1 MRMSSM
7 RGSAG
12 AGSSINVTIVRSCWR
27 SSGSGG
33 KYPGTRTDLTNSP
46 TICALGSMTRLPRRM
61 RWPSRMRSASSSLSA
76 VCDSSSLGGVAWS
89 VMTFLRRALY
99 CPRSRMSAMTSTA
112 KRNLIA
118 QWAFD
123 TRPVLLRF
131 HLWLE
136 DVEVERA
143 QAEPV
148 SAHTFAPRGIAR
160 CLAMTSAATALGTRL
175 FGDYGGGRGKD
186 KAAVNQVKKA
196 ADAVSAYVMSEGLWH
211 LTRTLPENHALMVC
225 LGEGLMPKVGETPE
239 MGANPM
245 LGFGRVYARPELART
260 VDRRVRRLL
269 NEPGHTFE
277 QFYEW
282 LQGRGITLWG
292 AAVDT
297 LENTSRFAEGK
308 PTGPMAVFH
317 LFDSP
322 LTLSRPYEAYM
333 GCLTVPAR
341 VAEAAQ
347 SASVLLDYRTSRT
360 QVAEAIEA
368 AYPGIRREHIHVWT
382 LRGKSRVRRLGR
394 LWEEWAKLGVHLV
407 EDGWKAPSG
416 LEVFTDS
423 GTYAPTFLVGSWQDE
438 ADATHVFLCDGYAAT
453 AEAVQAASLSDVLD
467 VHATMALFSPTFD
480 LPVDVEA
487 RLMHLDP
494 AVPDFAQRLGAL
506 IGGREVE
513 AGKVRT
519 YAEAIREAAAS
530 NMPLDKRVLQADD
543 FLPEKNWSVLASVGY
558 MCDDPYTG
566 APGVTQVADH
576 VYRVTTRLATRK
588 ASSRVTFT
596 LRLMESLDTTRQV
609 FSPLLVRFLSGV
621 DHTTRPVKISDSG
634 RIRNELQ
641 TMIPQALEHDGDRI
655 RVRFERINEMVL
667 SRQKQATIQR
677 VLAWYKA
684 NHPVWFAWL
693 DLT

>member
-1 MRMSSM
+1 MST
-7 RGSAG
+7 G
-12 AGSSINVTIVRSCWR
+12 
-27 SSGSGG
+27 
-33 KYPGTRTDLTNSP
+33 
-46 TICALGSMTRLPRRM
+46 
-61 RWPSRMRSASSSLSA
+61 
-76 VCDSSSLGGVAWS
+76 
-89 VMTFLRRALY
+89 
-99 CPRSRMSAMTSTA
+99 A
-112 KRNLIA
+112 KRNLVA

-131 HLWLE
+131 HLWLD

-175 FGDYGGGRGKD
+175 FGEFGAGAGKD
-186 KAAVNQVKKA
+186 KTVVNQVKKA

-282 LQGRGITLWG
+282 LQSRGITLWG

-297 LENTSRFAEGK
+297 LENTSRFADGK
-308 PTGPMAVFH
+308 STGPMAVFH

-322 LTLSRPYEAYM
+322 LRLSRPYESYM

-341 VAEAAQ
+341 VAEAAA
-347 SASVLLDYRTSRT
+347 SASVLLDYRTPRK

-382 LRGKSRVRRLGR
+382 LRGKSRLHRLGR
-394 LWEEWAKLGVHLV
+394 LWEEWERVGVHLV

-416 LEVFTDS
+416 LAIFTDS
-423 GTYAPTFLVGSWQDE
+423 GTYAPTFLVGSWRD
-438 ADATHVFLCDGYAAT
+438 AAGATHAFLCDGYAAT
-453 AEAVQAASLSDVLD
+453 AEAMQAASLSDVLD
-467 VHATMALFSPTFD
+467 VHSTMSLFSPTFE
-480 LPVDVEA
+480 LPVDVEGRLMQLDTSAPNFAA
-487 RLMHLDP
+487 RLAQLLG
-494 AVPDFAQRLGAL
+494 VP
-506 IGGREVE
+506 EVE

-519 YAEAIREAAAS
+519 YREAIADAAAS
-530 NMPLDKRVLQADD
+530 NMPLGKPVLHADD
-543 FLPEKNWSVLASVGY
+543 FLPEKDWHVLASIGY
-558 MCDDPYTG
+558 IGDDPYTG
-566 APGVTQVADH
+566 AAGVTKVADNI
-576 VYRVTTRLATRK
+576 YRVTTRLATRQ
-588 ASSRVTFT
+588 ASSRITFT
-596 LRLMESLDTTRQV
+596 LRLMESFEETRQV

-621 DHTTRPVKISDSG
+621 DHTTRPVKVSDSG

-655 RVRFERINEMVL
+655 RVRFGQINERVL
-667 SRQKQATIQR
+667 SPEKQARIR
-677 VLAWYKA
+677 DVLQWYKA
-684 NHPVWFAWL
+684 HHPVWFDWL
-693 DLT
+693 ELA

>member
-1 MRMSSM
+1 M
-7 RGSAG
+7 
-12 AGSSINVTIVRSCWR
+12 TD
-27 SSGSGG
+27 SG
-33 KYPGTRTDLTNSP
+33 
-46 TICALGSMTRLPRRM
+46 
-61 RWPSRMRSASSSLSA
+61 
-76 VCDSSSLGGVAWS
+76 
-89 VMTFLRRALY
+89 
-99 CPRSRMSAMTSTA
+99 
-112 KRNLIA
+112 KRNLVA

-136 DVEVERA
+136 DVEVERS

-175 FGDYGGGRGKD
+175 FGEFGAGAGKD
-186 KAAVNQVKKA
+186 KAVVNQVKKA

-211 LTRTLPENHALMVC
+211 LTRTLPENHALMIC
-225 LGEGLMPKVGETPE
+225 LGEGLMPKAGETPE

-269 NEPGHTFE
+269 NERDHTFE

-282 LQGRGITLWG
+282 LQSRGITLWG

-322 LTLSRPYEAYM
+322 LRLSRPYESYM
-333 GCLTVPAR
+333 GCLTVPSR
-341 VAEAAQ
+341 VADAAAT
-347 SASVLLDYRTSRT
+347 ASVLLDYRTPRK

-368 AYPGIRREHIHVWT
+368 AYPGIRRENIHVWT
-382 LRGKSRVRRLGR
+382 LRGKSRVHRLGR
-394 LWEEWAKLGVHLV
+394 LWEEWEKAGVHLV

-416 LEVFTDS
+416 LPVFTDS
-423 GTYAPTFLVGSWQDE
+423 GTYAPTFLVGSWRDAAQ
-438 ADATHVFLCDGYAAT
+438 ATHVFVCDGYAAT
-453 AEAVQAASLSDVLD
+453 AEAMQAASLSDVLD
-467 VHATMALFSPTFD
+467 VRSTMALFSPSFE
-480 LPVDVEA
+480 LPVDVEG
-487 RLMHLDP
+487 RLMQLDP
-494 AVPDFAQRLGAL
+494 AAPDFARRLAAV
-506 IGGREVE
+506 IGGQDVE

-519 YAEAIREAAAS
+519 YAAAIQEAAAS
-530 NMPLDKRVLQADD
+530 NMPLGKPVLQADD
-543 FLPEKNWSVLASVGY
+543 FLPDKDWHVVASVGY
-558 MCDDPYTG
+558 IGDDPYTG
-566 APGVTQVADH
+566 APGVTQVDKNS
-576 VYRVTTRLATRK
+576 YRVTTRLATRK
-588 ASSRVTFT
+588 ASSRITFT
-596 LRLMESLDTTRQV
+596 LRLMESFEETRQV

-621 DHTTRPVKISDSG
+621 DHTTRPVKVSDSG

-655 RVRFERINEMVL
+655 RVYFERINEMVL
-667 SRQKQATIQR
+667 SRDKQATIR
-677 VLAWYKA
+677 SVLQWYKA
-684 NHPVWFAWL
+684 HHPVWFEWL
-693 DLT
+693 ELV

>member
-1 MRMSSM
+1 M
-7 RGSAG
+7 G
-12 AGSSINVTIVRSCWR
+12 
-27 SSGSGG
+27 
-33 KYPGTRTDLTNSP
+33 
-46 TICALGSMTRLPRRM
+46 
-61 RWPSRMRSASSSLSA
+61 
-76 VCDSSSLGGVAWS
+76 
-89 VMTFLRRALY
+89 
-99 CPRSRMSAMTSTA
+99 AMTSTA

-175 FGDYGGGRGKD
+175 FGDYGGGRSKD
-186 KAAVNQVKKA
+186 KSTVNQVKKA

-245 LGFGRVYARPELART
+245 LGFGRVYARPELAKT

-277 QFYEW
+277 QFHEW
-282 LQGRGITLWG
+282 LKSRGITLWG

-297 LENTSRFAEGK
+297 LENTSRFADGQ

-322 LTLSRPYEAYM
+322 LRLSRPYESYM
-333 GCLTVPAR
+333 GCLTVPTR
-341 VAEAAQ
+341 VAEAAEN
-347 SASVLLDYRTSRT
+347 ASVLLDYRTPRK
-360 QVAEAIEA
+360 QVVEAIEA
-368 AYPGIRREHIHVWT
+368 AYPGVRRENIHVWT
-382 LRGKSRVRRLGR
+382 LRGKSRVHRLGR
-394 LWEEWAKLGVHLV
+394 LWDEWDKAGVHLV
-407 EDGWKAPSG
+407 DDGWEAPSG
-416 LEVFTDS
+416 LAVFTDS
-423 GTYAPTFLVGSWQDE
+423 GTYAPTFLVGSWKDGTG
-438 ADATHVFLCDGYAAT
+438 ATHVFLCDGYAAT
-453 AEAVQAASLSDVLD
+453 AEAMQAASLGDVLD
-467 VHATMALFSPTFD
+467 VQSTMSLFSPTFE
-480 LPVDVEA
+480 LPVDVEG
-487 RLMHLDP
+487 RLMQLDP
-494 AVPDFAQRLGAL
+494 AAKGFAERLGSV
-506 IGGREVE
+506 IGGTSLEV
-513 AGKVRT
+513 GRVRA
-519 YAEAIREAAAS
+519 YADAIRDAAAS
-530 NMPLDKRVLQADD
+530 NMPLGKPVLRADD
-543 FLPEKNWSVLASVGY
+543 FLPEKNWSVLACVGY

-566 APGVTQVADH
+566 APGVTRIADDT
-576 VYRVTTRLATRK
+576 YRVTTRLATRM
-588 ASSRVTFT
+588 ASSRITFT
-596 LRLMESLDTTRQV
+596 LRLMETFETTRQV

-655 RVRFERINEMVL
+655 RVRFERINDMVL
-667 SRQKQATIQR
+667 PRDKQEKMRR
-677 VLAWYKA
+677 VLEWYKV
-684 NHPVWFAWL
+684 NHPIWFEWL
-693 DLT
+693 EPV

>member
-1 MRMSSM
+1 
-7 RGSAG
+7 
-12 AGSSINVTIVRSCWR
+12 
-27 SSGSGG
+27 
-33 KYPGTRTDLTNSP
+33 
-46 TICALGSMTRLPRRM
+46 MTE
-61 RWPSRMRSASSSLSA
+61 S
-76 VCDSSSLGGVAWS
+76 
-89 VMTFLRRALY
+89 
-99 CPRSRMSAMTSTA
+99 A
-112 KRNLIA
+112 KRNLVA

-175 FGDYGGGRGKD
+175 FGEFGAGAGRD
-186 KAAVNQVKKA
+186 KATVNQVKKA

-211 LTRTLPENHALMVC
+211 LSRTLPENHALMVC
-225 LGEGLMPKVGETPE
+225 LGEGLMPKAGETPE

-277 QFYEW
+277 QFHEW

-297 LENTSRFAEGK
+297 LENTSRFADGK
-308 PTGPMAVFH
+308 LTGPMAVFH

-322 LTLSRPYEAYM
+322 LRLSRPYESYM
-333 GCLTVPAR
+333 GCLTVPSR
-341 VAEAAQ
+341 VAEAAE
-347 SASVLLDYRTSRT
+347 SASVLLDYRTPRK
-360 QVAEAIEA
+360 QVAEVIEA

-382 LRGKSRVRRLGR
+382 LRGKSRVHRLGR
-394 LWEEWAKLGVHLV
+394 LWAEWEKVGVHLV
-407 EDGWKAPSG
+407 EDGWTAPSG
-416 LEVFTDS
+416 LAVFTDS
-423 GTYAPTFLVGSWQDE
+423 GTYAPTFLVGSWRDE
-438 ADATHVFLCDGYAAT
+438 AQATHAFLCDGYAAT
-453 AEAVQAASLSDVLD
+453 AEAMQAASLSDVLD
-467 VHATMALFSPTFD
+467 VHSTMSLFSPTFE
-480 LPVDVEA
+480 LPVDVEG
-487 RLMHLDP
+487 RLMQLDP
-494 AVPDFAQRLGAL
+494 SAPDFARRLGTL
-506 IGGREVE
+506 IGGQDVE
-513 AGKVRT
+513 AGRVRT

-530 NMPLDKRVLQADD
+530 NMPLGKPVLRADD
-543 FLPEKNWSVLASVGY
+543 FLPEKSWSVLASVGY
-558 MCDDPYTG
+558 MGDDPYTG
-566 APGVTQVADH
+566 APGVTQVAQN

-588 ASSRVTFT
+588 ASSRITFT
-596 LRLMESLDTTRQV
+596 LRLMEPFETTRQV

-621 DHTTRPVKISDSG
+621 DHATRPVKISDSG

-655 RVRFERINEMVL
+655 RVHFDRINEMVM
-667 SRQKQATIQR
+667 SRDKQATIRR
-677 VLAWYKA
+677 VLEWYKT
-684 NHPVWFAWL
+684 NHPVWFEWL
-693 DLT
+693 DLL

>member
-1 MRMSSM
+1 
-7 RGSAG
+7 
-12 AGSSINVTIVRSCWR
+12 
-27 SSGSGG
+27 
-33 KYPGTRTDLTNSP
+33 
-46 TICALGSMTRLPRRM
+46 MTE
-61 RWPSRMRSASSSLSA
+61 
-76 VCDSSSLGGVAWS
+76 
-89 VMTFLRRALY
+89 
-99 CPRSRMSAMTSTA
+99 TA
-112 KRNLIA
+112 KRNLVA

-148 SAHTFAPRGIAR
+148 SAHTFTPRGIAR

-175 FGDYGGGRGKD
+175 FGDYGAGAGAD
-186 KAAVNQVKKA
+186 KSTYNQVKKA

-225 LGEGLMPKVGETPE
+225 LGEGLMPKAGETPE

-260 VDRRVRRLL
+260 VERRVRRLL

-277 QFYEW
+277 QFYAG
-282 LQGRGITLWG
+282 LQARGITLWG

-347 SASVLLDYRTSRT
+347 SASVLLDYRTSRA
-360 QVAEAIEA
+360 QVAEAIDA

-382 LRGKSRVRRLGR
+382 LRGKSRVHRLGR
-394 LWEEWAKLGVHLV
+394 LWEEWEKLGVHLV
-407 EDGWKAPSG
+407 EDGWRAPSG
-416 LEVFTDS
+416 LPVFTDS
-423 GTYAPTFLVGSWQDE
+423 GTYAPTFLVGSWRD
-438 ADATHVFLCDGYAAT
+438 DAQAIHVFLCDGYAAT

-467 VHATMALFSPTFD
+467 VHATMAMVSPSFD
-480 LPVDVEA
+480 LPVDVERRLMQLDPSAPDFSA
-487 RLMHLDP
+487 RLE
-494 AVPDFAQRLGAL
+494 AL

-513 AGKVRT
+513 AGRVRT
-519 YAEAIREAAAS
+519 YAEAIRDAAAS
-530 NMPLDKRVLQADD
+530 NMPLGKPVLQADD
-543 FLPEKNWSVLASVGY
+543 FLSEKSWSVLASIGY

-566 APGVTQVADH
+566 APGVTQVADN
-576 VYRVTTRLATRK
+576 VYRITTRLATRK
-588 ASSRVTFT
+588 ASSRITFT
-596 LRLMESLDTTRQV
+596 LRLKESLEETRRV

-641 TMIPQALEHDGDRI
+641 TMIPQALEHDGERI
-655 RVRFERINEMVL
+655 RVHFERINEMVMPHD
-667 SRQKQATIQR
+667 KQAAIHK
-677 VLAWYKA
+677 VLEWYKV
-684 NHPVWFAWL
+684 NHPVWFEWL
-693 DLT
+693 DLA

>member
-1 MRMSSM
+1 M
-7 RGSAG
+7 
-12 AGSSINVTIVRSCWR
+12 TE
-27 SSGSGG
+27 
-33 KYPGTRTDLTNSP
+33 TD
-46 TICALGSMTRLPRRM
+46 
-61 RWPSRMRSASSSLSA
+61 
-76 VCDSSSLGGVAWS
+76 
-89 VMTFLRRALY
+89 
-99 CPRSRMSAMTSTA
+99 
-112 KRNLIA
+112 KRNLVA

-175 FGDYGGGRGKD
+175 FGEFGAAAGQD
-186 KAAVNQVKKA
+186 KATFNQVKKA

-211 LTRTLPENHALMVC
+211 LTRTLPENHALMIC
-225 LGEGLMPKVGETPE
+225 LGEGLMPKAGETPE

-282 LQGRGITLWG
+282 LQSRGITLWG

-308 PTGPMAVFH
+308 STGPMAVFH

-322 LTLSRPYEAYM
+322 LRLSRPYESYM

-341 VAEAAQ
+341 VAEAAA
-347 SASVLLDYRTSRT
+347 STSVLLDYRTPRKH
-360 QVAEAIEA
+360 VAEAIEA

-382 LRGKSRVRRLGR
+382 LRGQSRVHRLGR
-394 LWEEWAKLGVHLV
+394 LWGEWDKVGVHLV
-407 EDGWKAPSG
+407 EDGWRAPSG
-416 LEVFTDS
+416 LPVFTDS
-423 GTYAPTFLVGSWQDE
+423 GTYAPTFLVGSWRD
-438 ADATHVFLCDGYAAT
+438 DAQAIHVFLCDGYAAT

-467 VHATMALFSPTFD
+467 VKSTMTLFSPTFK
-480 LPVDVEA
+480 LPVDVEG
-487 RLMHLDP
+487 RLMQLD
-494 AVPDFAQRLGAL
+494 ASASAADFARQLATL
-506 IGGREVE
+506 VGGHDVD
-513 AGKVRT
+513 AGRVRT
-519 YAEAIREAAAS
+519 YTEAIRDAVAS
-530 NMPLDKRVLQADD
+530 NMPLGKPVLQADD
-543 FLPEKNWSVLASVGY
+543 FLPEKNWHVLACVGY

-566 APGVTQVADH
+566 ASGVTRVGEDT
-576 VYRVTTRLATRK
+576 YRVTTRLATRK
-588 ASSRVTFT
+588 ASSRITFT
-596 LRLMESLDTTRQV
+596 LRLMEPFEATRQV

-641 TMIPQALEHDGDRI
+641 TMIPQALAHDGDLI
-655 RVRFERINEMVL
+655 RVHFERINEMVMP
-667 SRQKQATIQR
+667 RDTQAAIR
-677 VLAWYKA
+677 SVLQWYKA
-684 NHPVWFAWL
+684 NHPVWFDWL
-693 DLT
+693 ELV

>member
-1 MRMSSM
+1 MT
-7 RGSAG
+7 
-12 AGSSINVTIVRSCWR
+12 N
-27 SSGSGG
+27 
-33 KYPGTRTDLTNSP
+33 GT
-46 TICALGSMTRLPRRM
+46 
-61 RWPSRMRSASSSLSA
+61 
-76 VCDSSSLGGVAWS
+76 
-89 VMTFLRRALY
+89 
-99 CPRSRMSAMTSTA
+99 
-112 KRNLIA
+112 KRNLVA

-175 FGDYGGGRGKD
+175 FGEFGAGAGKD
-186 KAAVNQVKKA
+186 KTTVNQVKKA

-282 LQGRGITLWG
+282 LQSRGITLWG

-297 LENTSRFAEGK
+297 LENTSRFADGK
-308 PTGPMAVFH
+308 ATGPMAVFH

-322 LTLSRPYEAYM
+322 LRLSRPYESYM

-341 VAEAAQ
+341 VADAAAN
-347 SASVLLDYRTSRT
+347 ASVLLDYRTPRK

-382 LRGKSRVRRLGR
+382 LRGKSRLHRLGK
-394 LWEEWAKLGVHLV
+394 LWEEWERVGVHLV
-407 EDGWKAPSG
+407 DDGWKAPSG
-416 LEVFTDS
+416 LAVFTDS
-423 GTYAPTFLVGSWQDE
+423 GTYAPTFLVGSWRD
-438 ADATHVFLCDGYAAT
+438 AAGATHVFLCDGYAAT
-453 AEAVQAASLSDVLD
+453 AEAMQAASLSDVLD
-467 VHATMALFSPTFD
+467 VHSTMSLFSPTFE
-480 LPVDVEA
+480 LPVDVEG
-487 RLMHLDP
+487 RLMQLAP
-494 AVPDFAQRLGAL
+494 SAPDFAQRLAAL
-506 IGGREVE
+506 IGVQDIDT
-513 AGKVRT
+513 GKVRT
-519 YAEAIREAAAS
+519 YAEAIGEAAAS
-530 NMPLDKRVLQADD
+530 NMPLGKPVLQADD
-543 FLPEKNWSVLASVGY
+543 FLPEKDWHVLASIGY
-558 MCDDPYTG
+558 IGDDPYTG
-566 APGVTQVADH
+566 APGVTRVAENI
-576 VYRVTTRLATRK
+576 YRVTTRLATRK
-588 ASSRVTFT
+588 ASSRITFT
-596 LRLMESLDTTRQV
+596 LRLMESFEETRQV

-621 DHTTRPVKISDSG
+621 DHTTRPVKVSDSG

-655 RVRFERINEMVL
+655 RVRFAHINERVL
-667 SRQKQATIQR
+667 SPDKQARIRT
-677 VLAWYKA
+677 VLEWYKSH
-684 NHPVWFAWL
+684 HPVWFEWL
-693 DLT
+693 ELA

>member
-1 MRMSSM
+1 M
-7 RGSAG
+7 
-12 AGSSINVTIVRSCWR
+12 
-27 SSGSGG
+27 
-33 KYPGTRTDLTNSP
+33 TDS
-46 TICALGSMTRLPRRM
+46 
-61 RWPSRMRSASSSLSA
+61 
-76 VCDSSSLGGVAWS
+76 
-89 VMTFLRRALY
+89 
-99 CPRSRMSAMTSTA
+99 A
-112 KRNLIA
+112 KRDLIA

-136 DVEVERA
+136 DVEVERL

-175 FGDYGGGRGKD
+175 FGHYGGGAGRD
-186 KAAVNQVKKA
+186 KTTVNQIKKA

-277 QFYEW
+277 QFHDW
-282 LQGRGITLWG
+282 LKSRGITLWG

-297 LENTSRFAEGK
+297 LENTSRFADGQ

-322 LTLSRPYEAYM
+322 LRLSRPYESYM
-333 GCLTVPAR
+333 GCLTVPER
-341 VAEAAQ
+341 VAQAAEN
-347 SASVLLDYRTSRT
+347 ASVLLDYRTPRK

-368 AYPGIRREHIHVWT
+368 AYPGIRRENIHVWT
-382 LRGKSRVRRLGR
+382 LRGKSRVHRLGR
-394 LWEEWAKLGVHLV
+394 LWDEWEKAGVHLV
-407 EDGWKAPSG
+407 DDGWTAPSG
-416 LEVFTDS
+416 LAVFTDS
-423 GTYAPTFLVGSWQDE
+423 GTYAPTFLVGSWKDS
-438 ADATHVFLCDGYAAT
+438 AGATHAFICDGYAAT
-453 AEAVQAASLSDVLD
+453 AEALQAASLGDVLG
-467 VHATMALFSPTFD
+467 VHSTMSLFSPTFE
-480 LPVDVEA
+480 LPADVEG
-487 RLMHLDP
+487 RLMQLDP
-494 AVPDFAQRLGAL
+494 STRDFAERLRAL
-506 IGGREVE
+506 DARSDLDVGR
-513 AGKVRT
+513 VRA
-519 YAEAIREAAAS
+519 YAEAIRDAAAS
-530 NMPLDKRVLQADD
+530 NMPLGRTVLRADD
-543 FLPEKNWSVLASVGY
+543 FLPGKNWSVLASIGY
-558 MCDDPYTG
+558 ICEDPYTG
-566 APGVTQVADH
+566 APGVTKLADDR
-576 VYRVTTRLATRK
+576 YRVTTRLATRK
-588 ASSRVTFT
+588 ASSRISFT
-596 LRLMESLDTTRQV
+596 LRLMEPFETTRQI

-641 TMIPQALEHDGDRI
+641 TMIPQALEHDGERI

-667 SRQKQATIQR
+667 PRDRQARIR
-677 VLAWYKA
+677 EVLRWYKA

-693 DLT
+693 DLD

>member
-1 MRMSSM
+1 MTD
-7 RGSAG
+7 SAK
-12 AGSSINVTIVRSCWR
+12 N
-27 SSGSGG
+27 
-33 KYPGTRTDLTNSP
+33 
-46 TICALGSMTRLPRRM
+46 
-61 RWPSRMRSASSSLSA
+61 
-76 VCDSSSLGGVAWS
+76 
-89 VMTFLRRALY
+89 
-99 CPRSRMSAMTSTA
+99 
-112 KRNLIA
+112 NLVA

-136 DVEVERA
+136 DVEVERS

-175 FGDYGGGRGKD
+175 FGEFGAGAGQD
-186 KAAVNQVKKA
+186 KNTVNQVKKA

-308 PTGPMAVFH
+308 LTGPMAVFH

-322 LTLSRPYEAYM
+322 LRLSRPYESYM

-341 VAEAAQ
+341 VAEAAAN
-347 SASVLLDYRTSRT
+347 ASVLLDYRTPRK

-382 LRGKSRVRRLGR
+382 LRGKSRLHRLGK
-394 LWEEWAKLGVHLV
+394 LWEEWERVGVQLV
-407 EDGWKAPSG
+407 DDGWKAPSG
-416 LEVFTDS
+416 LAVFTDS
-423 GTYAPTFLVGSWQDE
+423 GTYAPTFLVGSWRD
-438 ADATHVFLCDGYAAT
+438 AAGATHVFLCDGYAAT
-453 AEAVQAASLSDVLD
+453 AEAMQAASLSDVLD
-467 VHATMALFSPTFD
+467 VHSTMSLFSPTFE
-480 LPVDVEA
+480 LPVDVEG
-487 RLMHLDP
+487 RLMQLAP
-494 AVPDFAQRLGAL
+494 SAPDFAQQLATLLG
-506 IGGREVE
+506 VQHVDT
-513 AGKVRT
+513 GKVRT
-519 YAEAIREAAAS
+519 YAEAINEAAAS
-530 NMPLDKRVLQADD
+530 NMPLGKPVLQADD
-543 FLPEKNWSVLASVGY
+543 FLPEKDWHVLASVGY
-558 MCDDPYTG
+558 ICDDPYTG
-566 APGVTQVADH
+566 APGVTRVDENI
-576 VYRVTTRLATRK
+576 YRVTTRQATRK
-588 ASSRVTFT
+588 ASSRITFT
-596 LRLMESLDTTRQV
+596 LRLMESFEETRQV

-621 DHTTRPVKISDSG
+621 DHTTRPVKVSDSG

-655 RVRFERINEMVL
+655 RVRFEQINERVL
-667 SRQKQATIQR
+667 SPDKQARIR
-677 VLAWYKA
+677 SVLEWYKSH
-684 NHPVWFAWL
+684 HPVWFDWL
-693 DLT
+693 ELA

>member
-1 MRMSSM
+1 MSN
-7 RGSAG
+7 G
-12 AGSSINVTIVRSCWR
+12 
-27 SSGSGG
+27 
-33 KYPGTRTDLTNSP
+33 
-46 TICALGSMTRLPRRM
+46 
-61 RWPSRMRSASSSLSA
+61 
-76 VCDSSSLGGVAWS
+76 
-89 VMTFLRRALY
+89 
-99 CPRSRMSAMTSTA
+99 A
-112 KRNLIA
+112 KRNLVA

-131 HLWLE
+131 HLWLD

-175 FGDYGGGRGKD
+175 FGEFGAGAGKD
-186 KAAVNQVKKA
+186 KAVVNQVKKA

-277 QFYEW
+277 QFHEW

-297 LENTSRFAEGK
+297 LENTSRFADGK
-308 PTGPMAVFH
+308 TTGPMAVFH

-322 LTLSRPYEAYM
+322 LRLSRPYESYM

-341 VAEAAQ
+341 VAEAAAN
-347 SASVLLDYRTSRT
+347 ASVLLDYRTPRK

-382 LRGKSRVRRLGR
+382 LRGKSRLHRLGK
-394 LWEEWAKLGVHLV
+394 LWEEWERVGVHLV

-416 LEVFTDS
+416 LAVFTDS
-423 GTYAPTFLVGSWQDE
+423 GTYAPTFLVGSWR
-438 ADATHVFLCDGYAAT
+438 DAAGAAHAFLCDGYAAT
-453 AEAVQAASLSDVLD
+453 AEAMQAASLSDVLD
-467 VHATMALFSPTFD
+467 VHSTMSLFSPTFE
-480 LPVDVEA
+480 LPVDVEG
-487 RLMHLDP
+487 RLMQLD
-494 AVPDFAQRLGAL
+494 ASAPDFAARLAQLLGVT
-506 IGGREVE
+506 EVE
-513 AGKVRT
+513 TGKVET
-519 YAEAIREAAAS
+519 YREAIEDAAAS
-530 NMPLDKRVLQADD
+530 NMPLGRPVLHADD
-543 FLPEKNWSVLASVGY
+543 FLPEKDWHVLASIGY
-558 MCDDPYTG
+558 IGDDPYTG
-566 APGVTQVADH
+566 APGVTKVAENI
-576 VYRVTTRLATRK
+576 YRVTTRLATRQ
-588 ASSRVTFT
+588 ASSRITFT
-596 LRLMESLDTTRQV
+596 LRLMESFEETRQV

-621 DHTTRPVKISDSG
+621 DHTTRPVKVSDSG

-641 TMIPQALEHDGDRI
+641 TMIPQALEHDADRI
-655 RVRFERINEMVL
+655 RVRFAQINE
-667 SRQKQATIQR
+667 R
-677 VLAWYKA
+677 VLAPEKQARIREVLQWYKA
-684 NHPVWFAWL
+684 HHPVWFDWL
-693 DLT
+693 ELA

>member
-1 MRMSSM
+1 
-7 RGSAG
+7 
-12 AGSSINVTIVRSCWR
+12 
-27 SSGSGG
+27 
-33 KYPGTRTDLTNSP
+33 
-46 TICALGSMTRLPRRM
+46 MT
-61 RWPSRMRSASSSLSA
+61 
-76 VCDSSSLGGVAWS
+76 
-89 VMTFLRRALY
+89 T
-99 CPRSRMSAMTSTA
+99 TTA
-112 KRNLIA
+112 KRNLVA

-175 FGDYGGGRGKD
+175 FGEYGAGAGRD
-186 KAAVNQVKKA
+186 KASVNQVKKA

-245 LGFGRVYARPELART
+245 LGFGRVYARPELAKT

-277 QFYEW
+277 QFHEW
-282 LQGRGITLWG
+282 LKGRGITLWG

-297 LENTSRFAEGK
+297 LENTSRFADGQ

-322 LTLSRPYEAYM
+322 LRLSRPYESYM

-341 VAEAAQ
+341 VAQAAEN
-347 SASVLLDYRTSRT
+347 ASVLLDYRTPRK

-382 LRGKSRVRRLGR
+382 LRGRSRVHRLGR
-394 LWEEWAKLGVHLV
+394 LWDEWEKAGVHLV
-407 EDGWKAPSG
+407 DDGWRAPSG
-416 LEVFTDS
+416 LAVFTDS
-423 GTYAPTFLVGSWQDE
+423 GTYAPTFLVGSWKDD
-438 ADATHVFLCDGYAAT
+438 AGATHAFLCDGYAAT
-453 AEAVQAASLSDVLD
+453 AEAMQAASLADVLD
-467 VHATMALFSPTFD
+467 VHSTMSLFSPTFE
-480 LPVDVEA
+480 LPADVEG
-487 RLMHLDP
+487 RLMQLDP
-494 AVPDFAQRLGAL
+494 SRPDFAERLRAL
-506 IGGREVE
+506 LGGRDVD

-519 YAEAIREAAAS
+519 YAGAISDAAAS
-530 NMPLDKRVLQADD
+530 NMPLGRAVLRADD
-543 FLPEKNWSVLASVGY
+543 FLPVKDWSVLASVGY
-558 MCDDPYTG
+558 ICDDPYTG
-566 APGVTQVADH
+566 APGVTKVAENI
-576 VYRVTTRLATRK
+576 YRVTTRLTTRK
-588 ASSRVTFT
+588 ASSLISFT
-596 LRLMESLDTTRQV
+596 LRLMEPFETTRQV

-641 TMIPQALEHDGDRI
+641 TMIPQALEYDADKI

-667 SRQKQATIQR
+667 PRDRQERIRA
-677 VLAWYKA
+677 VLRWYKA
-684 NHPVWFAWL
+684 NHPVWFEWL
-693 DLT
+693 ELD